1 MRGTRF
7 SFVLSAFFR
16 GYLSGFC
23 GYSLGDFASLA
34 DEALAKSALRE
45 IFFRSASWHAFR
57 KRSRNFAILAKL
69 LVILAVLKGRPL

>member
-1 MRGTRF
+1 
-7 SFVLSAFFR
+7 VLSAFFR

-45 IFFRSASWHAFR
+45 IFCSSGV
-57 KRSRNFAILAKL
+57 LACISQVFQKL
-69 LVILAVLKGRPL
+69 GDIG